1 MRLEVLIKW
10 QLIFCFLIVAFLI
23 NCCYSFRILQTKLL
37 FLKPISHIVP
47 VSSNK
52 NNIDPIRFFGFNAVA
67 LGLGVGANFLGCTSY
82 VMSITNPQLF
92 QTLELDQIYPI
103 NGFRRYI
110 NKEDHF
116 QFVFPADW
124 MIDPRV
130 IAYNTRLQEL
140 PKPLQQAKVA
150 SSTIPAI
157 AMGPSQSNFVEN
169 ISVIKS
175 KMSKQLNIFQ
185 NQEKFQSTEDLANEL
200 LSTFIAPP
208 SSDRI
213 YELLNAHQEVR
224 NGFIIYQFEYRL
236 QQQKSLK
243 PTLSTSTLSSTVT
256 SSNPSSP
263 IVIGF
268 DKHVVSVIGYRPE
281 TEDLLTFTATVPQDQ
296 WQTESSNLLTAA
308 KSFIVK

>member
-1 MRLEVLIKW
+1 
-10 QLIFCFLIVAFLI
+10 
-23 NCCYSFRILQTKLL
+23 
-37 FLKPISHIVP
+37 
-47 VSSNK
+47 
-52 NNIDPIRFFGFNAVA
+52 
-67 LGLGVGANFLGCTSY
+67 
-82 VMSITNPQLF
+82 
-92 QTLELDQIYPI
+92 
-103 NGFRRYI
+103 
-110 NKEDHF
+110 
-116 QFVFPADW
+116 
-124 MIDPRV
+124 
-130 IAYNTRLQEL
+130 
-140 PKPLQQAKVA
+140 
-150 SSTIPAI
+150 
-157 AMGPSQSNFVEN
+157 MGPSQSNFVEN